1 MIRVQ
6 GGLKMNEFRK
16 TVRKINDRA
25 RQIGTEADYDEKW
38 GD

>member
-6 GGLKMNEFRK
+6 GGLKMDEFRK
-16 TVRKINDRA
+16 TARKINDRA

>member
-1 MIRVQ
+1 MD
-6 GGLKMNEFRK
+6 EFRK
-16 TVRKINDRA
+16 TARKINDRA